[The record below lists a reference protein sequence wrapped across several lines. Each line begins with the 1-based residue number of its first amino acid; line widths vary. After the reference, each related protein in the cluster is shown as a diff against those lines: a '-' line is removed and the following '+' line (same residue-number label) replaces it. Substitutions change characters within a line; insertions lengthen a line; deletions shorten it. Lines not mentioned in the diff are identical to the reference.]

1 MMKKALAVAMAA
13 VLLLL
18 TLAGCNTN
26 DPTGSSYLN
35 VDGKPVDAAY
45 VMKID
50 GEEISPEIFRFYYLP
65 IRDSYESN
73 GADLTDETVQ
83 QQL

>member
-50 GEEISPEIFRFYYLP
+50 GEEISPEIFPFLLP
-65 IRDSYESN
+65 AHPGQLR
-73 GADLTDETVQ
+73 VQ
-83 QQL
+83 RR

>member
-1 MMKKALAVAMAA
+1 MAA

-35 VDGKPVDAAY
+35 VDGKP
-45 VMKID
+45 
-50 GEEISPEIFRFYYLP
+50 G
-65 IRDSYESN
+65 
-73 GADLTDETVQ
+73 
-83 QQL
+83 